1 MTQIEINQ
9 DGFVVEASVI
19 ATAFKL
25 APEDIQLLMR
35 KGEITSKCE
44 TGVGEDEGRSR
55 LTFHYSDRAVRLV
68 VDQTGT
74 ILKQASFPV
83 RNRAS
88 ITADMFPIPAE
99 DRSEAPE

>member
-9 DGFVVEASVI
+9 GGFVVEASVI
-19 ATAFKL
+19 ASAFGL
-25 APEDIQLLMR
+25 APEDIQPLMR
-35 KGEITSKCE
+35 NGEITSKCE

-68 VDQTGT
+68 VDQTGA

-83 RNRAS
+83 RSRAS
-88 ITADMFPIPAE
+88 VAEDMFPIPAE
-99 DRSEAPE
+99 D